1 MAYREVTMLEIKEVV
16 RAWLGGEPKKR
27 IAARVGLDPKTVRGY
42 IKAARSEGLD
52 PAQGPGALTEERLAD
67 VIAVLHPEA
76 SRPRGATWDRC
87 EAERDFIDTRLKARV
102 RLTKIRKLLIRKG
115 VFIPYGTLH
124 RFATIE
130 LGFGRRAPTI
140 AVVDGEPGVEL
151 QVDTGWVGSLAPN
164 AAGKRRRFRAW
175 IFTPNVSR
183 LRFVY
188 PCAQETTASAIEAC
202 EAAWAFYG
210 GVFKVLLPDN
220 TKAIVQTADALS
232 PVFNPTFFEY
242 AQARGFAID
251 PARVRKPQD
260 KGRTERTVPF
270 VRDDCFGGEVLT
282 DLEAARLHALRWC
295 VEDQGLRR
303 HSTTQRIP
311 REHFAADEKP
321 VLLPAPSEA
330 YDVPIRCSP
339 KVGRDQYAQV
349 ARALYSLPTE
359 LVGKTLTAR
368 ADRHLVRFY
377 HGPRLVKIHPRQP
390 VGGRATDPNDFPPE
404 KTAYALR
411 DAAFLTREA
420 AAYGSSVGRMAER
433 ILDVPLPWTRMRRVY
448 ALLGL
453 GKKYGAERLEDACA
467 TALAHDLTD
476 VRRLRRMLELAAP
489 VVNPPAPNIIRLGRY
504 LRPATQY
511 QLPLA
516 REQETP

>member
-1 MAYREVTMLEIKEVV
+1 VAYREVTMLEIKEVV

-42 IKAARSEGLD
+42 IRAARSEGLD
-52 PAQGPGALTEERLAD
+52 PSQGPGALTEERLAD
-67 VIAVLHPEA
+67 VIAVLYPEA
-76 SRPRGATWDRC
+76 SRPRGATWARC
-87 EAERDFIDTRLKARV
+87 GAQRDFIAGHLNARV

-115 VFIPYGTLH
+115 ISIPYATLH

-140 AVVDGEPGVEL
+140 AVADGEPGVEL

-164 AAGKRRRFRAW
+164 AEGKRRRFRAW

-188 PCAQETTASAIEAC
+188 PCFQETTASAIEAC

-210 GVFKVLLPDN
+210 GVFQALLPDN
-220 TKAIVQTADALS
+220 TKAIVQHPDALS
-232 PVFNPTFFEY
+232 PVFNPTFLEY

-270 VRDDCFGGEVLT
+270 VRDDCFGGEEIP
-282 DLEAARLHALRWC
+282 DLETARLHALRWC
-295 VEDQGLRR
+295 VEDHGLRR

-311 REHFAADEKP
+311 REHFEADEKP
-321 VLLPAPSEA
+321 VLLPAPSEP
-330 YDVPIRCSP
+330 YDVPLRCSP

-349 ARALYSLPTE
+349 AKALYSLPTE

-368 ADRHLVRFY
+368 ADRHLVHFY
-377 HGPRLVKIHPRQP
+377 RGPMLVKTHPRQP
-390 VGGRATDPNDFPPE
+390 AGGRATDPNDFPPE

-411 DAAFLTREA
+411 DAAFLQREA
-420 AAYGSSVGRMAER
+420 TAYGPSVGRLAER

-467 TALAHDLTD
+467 TALAHDLVD

-489 VVNPPAPNIIRLGRY
+489 PVNSHAPNIIALGRY

-511 QLPLA
+511 QLPLP

>member
-1 MAYREVTMLEIKEVV
+1 VAYREVTMLEIKEVV
-16 RAWLGGEPKKR
+16 RAWLAGEPKKR

-52 PAQGPGALTEERLAD
+52 PAQGSEVLTEERLAD
-67 VIAVLHPEA
+67 VVAVLHPEA
-76 SRPRGATWDRC
+76 SRPRGATWARC
-87 EAERDFIDTRLKARV
+87 EAQRDFIDKHLKARV
-102 RLTKIRKLLIRKG
+102 RLTKIRKLLLRNG
-115 VFIPYGTLH
+115 VVIPYPTLH
-124 RFATIE
+124 RFATVE

-140 AVVDGEPGVEL
+140 AVVDGDPGVEL

-188 PCAQETTASAIEAC
+188 PCWQETTASAIEAC

-210 GVFKVLLPDN
+210 GIFKVLLPDN
-220 TKAIVQTADALS
+220 TKAIVQNADALS
-232 PVFNPTFFEY
+232 PVFTPTFLEY

-270 VRDDCFGGEVLT
+270 VRDDCFGGETLA
-282 DLEAARLHALRWC
+282 DLEAAQLHALRWC
-295 VEDQGLRR
+295 VEEQGLRR

-311 REHFAADEKP
+311 REHFDAEEKP
-321 VLLPAPSEA
+321 VLLPAPTEA
-330 YDVPIRCSP
+330 YDVPIRSSP
-339 KVGRDQYAQV
+339 IVGRDQYAQV

-359 LVGKTLTAR
+359 LRRKTLTAR

-377 HGPRLVKIHPRQP
+377 RGAVLVKTHPRQP
-390 VGGRATDPNDFPPE
+390 PGGRSTDPHDFPPE
-404 KTAYALR
+404 KLAYAQR
-411 DAAFLTREA
+411 DAAFLQRQA
-420 AAYGSSVGRMAER
+420 AAYGPSVGRVAER
-433 ILDVPLPWTRMRRVY
+433 ILDVPQPWMRMRRVY
-448 ALLGL
+448 KLLAL
-453 GKKYGAERLEDACA
+453 GKKYGAARLEDACA

-476 VRRLRRMLELAAP
+476 VRRIQRMLELAAP
-489 VVNPPAPNIIRLGRY
+489 PLSSPASNIILFGRY